1 MTWLV
6 DLVARALP
14 LLVQGLAITLF
25 LGITSF
31 AAGAVLGLLL
41 ALARLSTRRWLRTL
55 AVAYVSIFRG
65 TPMLVQILLIYFGLP
80 QLGIVLEPIPSALLA
95 LSLNAA
101 SYLSENFRSG
111 ILGVER
117 GQREAASAIGMTYV
131 QALRRIILPQA
142 LRIATP
148 AVGNRFV
155 ALMKDTSLAS
165 VVTVV
170 DLTRVAEQVGSATF
184 RYIEM
189 FVIVALVYWVVNTVL
204 SVGQE
209 SLERRMARA
218 Y

>member
-1 MTWLV
+1 MTWLM
-6 DLVARALP
+6 DLIARALP

-189 FVIVALVYWVVNTVL
+189 FVIVALVYWIVNTVL